1 MTPVLRTALLS
12 LVFALACTTAKVS
25 SQLDPSAN
33 FAGKSTYA
41 WVGSSTEIHVPIR
54 QGSERVDGMIRT
66 AVDDELKG
74 KGFMQ
79 SSEGEPD
86 FQVTFRALAEGE
98 EKRQSLRRDR
108 GGSNVSVPVI
118 ETKGSIIV
126 DFLDP
131 QSQKVLWSG
140 TALSEVD
147 RRLSGEKRK
156 ENIRDAVRRML
167 EDFPAKS

>member
-1 MTPVLRTALLS
+1 MTPVLRPALLA
-12 LVFALACTTAKVS
+12 LVFALGCNTVNVKS
-25 SQLDPSAN
+25 ELDPSAN
-33 FAGKSTYA
+33 FAAMSTYA
-41 WVGSSTEIHVPIR
+41 WVGSSTEIHVPMR

-79 SSEGEPD
+79 SSDGEAD

-98 EKRQSLRRDR
+98 EKRESIRRDR
-108 GGSNVSVPVI
+108 GGANVSVPVVQ
-118 ETKGSIIV
+118 TKGSIVV

-131 QSQKVLWSG
+131 QTQKVLWSG

-147 RRLSGEKRK
+147 RRLTGDKRA
-156 ENIRDAVRRML
+156 ENIREAVRRML